1 MILCWARSY
10 PDKGKC
16 QCCGQ
21 MILAPSCALYV
32 RYFWFVLKPL
42 FCLGIRD
49 IPESFHLRLSCRAGR
64 IASLKIVS
72 AIRLDE
78 DTWCICLPCLKTKT
92 YGDSRWKRKQKR
104 FASKKMKKSKAS
116 RLSEHGKAILLAKF
130 HSKCNSPWRYSAI
143 RLAKDA
149 ILKPICLD
157 DKVS

>member
-16 QCCGQ
+16 LLWADDPCFLVRIIHE
-21 MILAPSCALYV
+21 IL
-32 RYFWFVLKPL
+32 LKQL
-42 FCLGIRD
+42 FCLRMRD
-49 IPESFHLRLSCRAGR
+49 NSESFHLRLSCRAGR